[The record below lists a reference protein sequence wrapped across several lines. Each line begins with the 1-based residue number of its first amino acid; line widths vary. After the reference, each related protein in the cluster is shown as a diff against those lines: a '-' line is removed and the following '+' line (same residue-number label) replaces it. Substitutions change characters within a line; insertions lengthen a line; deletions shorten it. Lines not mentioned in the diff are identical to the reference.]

1 MSERRRSRRR
11 FLLQESPTSHS
22 ATSHEASSLG
32 AGRSFLK
39 FGCQQYEKVEEWPK
53 DFQNSMRDC
62 KGCLGTPCYCT
73 IKDLHWAMSGLRYYW
88 LVTLEPPKNVSF
100 RKCVPCVSA
109 PMWCINIFFTS
120 FHSGLID
127 NQSLPKFQPIFTMGI
142 LEGVEW
148 PISQADYNGPK
159 QQGVRGLAKTVANDR
174 TRVR

>member
-100 RKCVPCVSA
+100 RKMRFLRLRLSLG
-109 PMWCINIFFTS
+109 
-120 FHSGLID
+120 HSGQQIPVSQLQ
-127 NQSLPKFQPIFTMGI
+127 NGVSTSPLPTFIVDMGKSSRKRF
-142 LEGVEW
+142 L
-148 PISQADYNGPK
+148 GPGK
-159 QQGVRGLAKTVANDR
+159 RFCRDSMYCWETVPF
-174 TRVR
+174 